1 MAKRTERTEAS
12 DAPTEAPPA
21 RPAKGSGRAR
31 AARPPADGDTFA
43 ARPEPADEVSRE
55 EPMVETRAESAGTT
69 NTEPSEEDIRR
80 RAYLRYLERGG
91 GHGMDFEDWLEAERE
106 LKTKK

>member
-12 DAPTEAPPA
+12 DAPTAVPPA

-31 AARPPADGDTFA
+31 AARPAADADTFA
-43 ARPEPADEVSRE
+43 ARPEPVDEMPRE
-55 EPMVETRAESAGTT
+55 EPMVETRDESAGKG
-69 NTEPSEEDIRR
+69 PSEEDIRR

-106 LKTKK
+106 LKQNR